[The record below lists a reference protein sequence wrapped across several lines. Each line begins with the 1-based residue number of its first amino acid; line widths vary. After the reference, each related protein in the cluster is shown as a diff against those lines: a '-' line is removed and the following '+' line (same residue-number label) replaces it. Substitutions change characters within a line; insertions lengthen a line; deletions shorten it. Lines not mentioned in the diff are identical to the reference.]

1 MEPTFFEPST
11 GRVTE
16 TLERPVPDDPHH
28 VDPVQPDPIR
38 RAVVDRLAIAGR
50 RHSRHRAERSA
61 RAGKPGPHAIVFLF
75 RERDPGSPDRVAV
88 ATRMFVDGP
97 DVADLPAALATL
109 ADRAREYR
117 RPLPDL
123 IAYLADR
130 VEPRG
135 RDSGYLGVAVSS
147 IDVAREDHDPM
158 PWDGLAQLVDGTR
171 MTLHGTRPELAPQV
185 RSTHTLTAPGPL
197 WAQHTPAWATTPVAT
212 TARTDLSDAHGELAA
227 LHRELRDA
235 DA

>member
-1 MEPTFFEPST
+1 MRPPTFFEPAADP

-16 TLERPVPDDPHH
+16 TLERPAPADADR

-75 RERDPGSPDRVAV
+75 REREPGLSDRVTV

-97 DVADLPAALATL
+97 DVADLPATLATL
-109 ADRAREYR
+109 TDRAREYI

-135 RDSGYLGVAVSS
+135 RDSGYLGVAGSS
-147 IDVAREDHDPM
+147 IAVAREDRDPT
-158 PWDGLAQLVDGTR
+158 PWDGLARLVDGTR
-171 MTLHGTRPELAPQV
+171 RTPPGTPPRPTPPV
-185 RSTHTLTAPGPL
+185 RS
-197 WAQHTPAWATTPVAT
+197 
-212 TARTDLSDAHGELAA
+212 AH
-227 LHRELRDA
+227 
-235 DA
+235 